1 MKVLLVAPPIMD
13 YVEGQ
18 LCPIAMDATCEC
30 PPYGVYTL
38 ASVLRNN
45 QHEVVLADLIARGS
59 NDMQPFLS
67 DLQDCSLVGIGAT
80 TLSWPTARDV
90 IKQIRQV
97 RQDVPIVVG
106 GIHSTMFDR
115 HILGNF
121 PVQFV
126 IRGEAEIALAALCRA
141 LENNQS
147 LGEVPNLSWRDAEG
161 KITRN
166 ALGPLIPKHQLA
178 SFPLPDYSELPM
190 GVYKAL
196 SIESSRGCAFDC
208 AFCSTSYRRSWRAI
222 PAESFV
228 DRLASVMEHLDRV
241 QHPVVHIVDDEFS
254 TNPQRVLAIVRHIR
268 RRGLV
273 PQLVYDSRATDL
285 LTDGFVAEIAEFTHR
300 FLVGAECGYDEGLQ
314 RAGKRTS
321 TRVLEDAARK
331 LHQHEISQRA
341 DFSFIIGLPW
351 ETRTEIERTI
361 RFAMHL
367 LGTYGV
373 RVLLQWYCE
382 IPGSR
387 LWQEERE
394 KQLVNEA
401 MYDDY
406 GFFRDLY
413 LFRAGV
419 QVGPSDVWDIT
430 EMLDKMLLVTKV
442 HYRHEEMI
450 EFALPD
456 PIGFYFP
463 RETFSEDDTGLGSL
477 REVSRPPLRVGIPR
491 RRITA

>member
-1 MKVLLVAPPIMD
+1 MKILLVAPPIMD

-30 PPYGVYTL
+30 PPYGIYSL
-38 ASVLRNN
+38 AHILRNN
-45 QHEVVLADLIARGS
+45 SYEVVLADLIAARS
-59 NDMQPFLS
+59 NDIQPFLP
-67 DLQDCSLVGIGAT
+67 DLQGCSLVGIGAT
-80 TLSWPTARDV
+80 TLSWPTALDV

-97 RQDVPIVVG
+97 REDVPIVLG
-106 GIHSTMFDR
+106 GIHPSMFDR

-126 IRGEAEIALAALCRA
+126 IRGEAEIALAALCRV

-147 LGEVPNLSWRDAEG
+147 LSEVPNLSWRDAEG
-161 KITRN
+161 RIIRN
-166 ALGPLIPKHQLA
+166 PLGPLIPKHELA
-178 SFPLPDYSELPM
+178 LFPLPDYSELPV

-222 PAESFV
+222 PAEAFV
-228 DRLASVMEHLDRV
+228 DRLASVMGHLDRV

-254 TNPQRVLAIVRHIR
+254 TNPKRVLAIVRHIR
-268 RRGLV
+268 RRGLA
-273 PQLVYDSRATDL
+273 PQLVYDSRAMDL
-285 LTDGFVAEIAEFTHR
+285 LADGFVADIAEFTHR
-300 FLVGAECGYDEGLQ
+300 FLVGAECGYDEGLE
-314 RAGKRTS
+314 RAGKKTS
-321 TRVLEDAARK
+321 TRILEDAARK
-331 LHQHEISQRA
+331 LHQYGISQRA

-351 ETRTEIERTI
+351 ETRTEVEKTI

-367 LGTYGV
+367 LGNYGV

-387 LWQEERE
+387 LWQEERD

-419 QVGPSDVWDIT
+419 QVGPSDIWEIT
-430 EMLDKMLLVTKV
+430 EMLDKLLLVTKV
-442 HYRHEEMI
+442 HYRHDEMI

-456 PIGFYFP
+456 PIGLYFP
-463 RETFSEDDTGLGSL
+463 RKTFSENDTGLGSL
-477 REVSRPPLRVGIPR
+477 REVSQPRLRIGIPR
-491 RRITA
+491 RRITV